1 MEFGPANQAI
11 LQTDLKDYMDT
22 LHDILRKE
30 YKRKKHQELMDRIR
44 ILPGGWSTSVYLIQ
58 LQFAIRWHSALAQY
72 GASSTPLHDLYLVS
86 TPHTVWPAS
95 FKHWSL
101 YSQSTFFHLILQG
114 DKPYFQI
121 DRFTIE
127 QLQSQLDCIDWQV
140 RCDNVHRLNT
150 HVAQNRHIPMIA
162 FNIGQT
168 QFSVAQIECL
178 AQAISEQFEKYTKW
192 EQNCQLFALS
202 ISERVVMTKGVG
214 TIFVGTRAQIA
225 HWDTMATNCEHS
237 SPFSQEEGYLLRDP
251 SHGEIDF
258 LEYLNRHTN

>member
-1 MEFGPANQAI
+1 
-11 LQTDLKDYMDT
+11 
-22 LHDILRKE
+22 
-30 YKRKKHQELMDRIR
+30 MDRIR

-127 QLQSQLDCIDWQV
+127 QLQSQLDCIDWQ
-140 RCDNVHRLNT
+140 
-150 HVAQNRHIPMIA
+150 
-162 FNIGQT
+162 
-168 QFSVAQIECL
+168 
-178 AQAISEQFEKYTKW
+178 
-192 EQNCQLFALS
+192 QNCQLFALS

-258 LEYLNRHTN
+258 LEYLNRHTNWCTYCVRVVKPFELALSQSTCSLRRFEAYIQRYSYSNTISSWALLRWELRSE